1 MNYHVYKALMKEGGG
16 FVREDRKVS
25 KDVDDL
31 HQA

>member
-1 MNYHVYKALMKEGGG
+1 MNYDVYKALMKGGL
-16 FVREDRKVS
+16 VREDKKVS